1 MTRDLLLPRILAPAV
16 GASLAAALVLDVAE
30 NLPTP
35 ALWHLVCTALL
46 FTLSGSLHYTFM
58 AGLALPAERVTP
70 GACLLNGGLALAMAA
85 LGTITLVRGLCA
97 S

>member
-1 MTRDLLLPRILAPAV
+1 MTRDLLLPGIPAPLV

-35 ALWHLVCTALL
+35 ALWHLVCAATL

-58 AGLALPAERVTP
+58 SGLALPAERIAP